1 MVTGLRGRS
10 TGTVLAG
17 VGVVVALALGGGLLL
32 SAGNPIPPA
41 DEAAQRYTDLDA
53 YNATYTVSYDE
64 PGETRTVSVRNT
76 VSPDSGTLRSEVL
89 APPGRAGNLRV
100 YNGSVAWLYNA
111 TRNTVTRVTQADPQ
125 VVPRQRAVVRSIVAA
140 ANGED
145 PSPRVSPLPVVPGSE
160 SASAVENTTGEL
172 EASYDGTATVAGR
185 EAHVVSLTP
194 AANATTSITE
204 QTVWLDAEYFVPL
217 RSNTTLEFE
226 ENRTVISQEVTEVS
240 FEPTLPPGIFEFDP
254 PGGAQPE
261 RTTAAVASYES
272 RAALTA
278 ATSFPVP
285 DPAVPEQFELS
296 RAQLTVRSD
305 RTGVTLRYASG
316 LNVISVTAGN
326 GSEFDTVT
334 GEPVSVGNRTG
345 RFSVSG
351 QVGRVVWTCGSYE
364 YAVAGTVLRETL
376 AEVARS
382 VADSADACVPAT
394 ASDPAPMSALGASG
408 ASATAGTAS
417 R

>member
-1 MVTGLRGRS
+1 MVTGPRGQS
-10 TGTVLAG
+10 TGIVLAG
-17 VGVVVALALGGGLLL
+17 VGVVVALALGAGLLL

-53 YNATYTVSYDE
+53 YNATYTVTYDE
-64 PGETRTVSVRNT
+64 SGETRTVSVRNT

-125 VVPRQRAVVRSIVAA
+125 VVPRQRAVVRSIVSA

-145 PSPRVSPLPVVPGSE
+145 PSSRVSPLPVVPGSE

-185 EAHVVSLTP
+185 EAYVVSLTP
-194 AANATTSITE
+194 ATNATTSITE
-204 QTVWLDAEYFVPL
+204 QTVWLDTEYFVPL

-226 ENRTVISQEVTEVS
+226 GNRTVISQEITEVA
-240 FEPTLPPGIFEFDP
+240 FEPALPPGIFEFDSP
-254 PGGAQPE
+254 AGAQPE

-272 RAALTA
+272 RAALAA

-285 DPAVPEQFELS
+285 DPSVPDQFELS
-296 RAQLTVRSD
+296 QAQLTVRPD
-305 RTGVTLRYASG
+305 RTGVTLRYTSG

-345 RFSVSG
+345 RFGTSG
-351 QVGRVVWTCGSYE
+351 QVGRVVWTCGSAE
-364 YAVAGTVLRETL
+364 YSVAGTVPREAL
-376 AEVARS
+376 ADVARS
-382 VADSADACVPAT
+382 VANSADACVPAT
-394 ASDPAPMSALGASG
+394 VSDPAPMPALGAAG